1 MTSSGFPLR
10 LNIDYS
16 ETPNRLTVFF
26 RLIVS
31 IPILIVAFAVGA
43 LQNGGTQ
50 ILGPLL
56 MIVFREKYPRWLF
69 DWNLAM
75 TRFTT
80 RLWAYIFL
88 ITHVYPST
96 DDEQSVYL
104 DFEYPD
110 VQNDLNRWL
119 PLVKWFLAIPHIIL
133 AIVLFLLLL
142 LASLLTWFAILLTGR
157 APRRLFDFQ
166 VGVLRYGTRLS
177 MYAFILTTDKYPPF
191 SIQE

>member
-10 LNIDYS
+10 LNIDYP

-26 RLIVS
+26 RLIIS

-80 RLWAYIFL
+80 RLWAYISL
-88 ITHVYPST
+88 ITHEYPST
-96 DDEQSVYL
+96 DDEQSVHL

-119 PLVKWFLAIPHIIL
+119 PLVKWLLAIPHIIL
-133 AIVLFLLLL
+133 AIILFGLLFL
-142 LASLLTWFAILLTGR
+142 ASILTWFAILFTGR
-157 APRRLFDFQ
+157 APRGLFDFN

-191 SIQE
+191 SINE

>member
-10 LNIDYS
+10 LNIDYP
-16 ETPNRLTVFF
+16 EAPNRLTVLF

-43 LQNGGTQ
+43 LQNSGTQ

-80 RLWAYIFL
+80 RLWAYVFL
-88 ITHVYPST
+88 ITHEYPST
-96 DDEQSVYL
+96 DDEQSVHL

-110 VQNDLNRWL
+110 VENDLNRWL

-133 AIVLFLLLL
+133 AIILFALLL
-142 LASLLTWFAILLTGR
+142 LASILTWFAILFTGH
-157 APRRLFDFQ
+157 APRGLFDFK

-191 SIQE
+191 SLNE